1 MDEYYCLL
9 ICINQHYD
17 LMGCSV
23 SRLFVQ
29 NKQLFDPEL
38 GSRSLNSL
46 CGDGDGDG
54 DRDGDDG
61 T

>member
-1 MDEYYCLL
+1 MTFLKLKSSFLSKRHFVVFSTL
-9 ICINQHYD
+9 II
-17 LMGCSV
+17 
-23 SRLFVQ
+23 
-29 NKQLFDPEL
+29 FDPEL

>member
-1 MDEYYCLL
+1 MTFLKLKSSFLSKRHFVVFSTL
-9 ICINQHYD
+9 II
-17 LMGCSV
+17 
-23 SRLFVQ
+23 
-29 NKQLFDPEL
+29 FDPEL

-54 DRDGDDG
+54 DRDGDRDGDDG